1 MINGKP
7 NVKVLRRWG
16 RREIACVK
24 METTSTSGSN
34 LLKNL
39 CEQYDQE
46 LASTEVDLDVHEK
59 LIKLMRDNST
69 INKEQLLSA
78 QKNAKETEK
87 ELQLL
92 DDMTNELV
100 QSTSLQ
106 GEKIEELKHVQQEN
120 MNDITN
126 AQQCLRAAQNTA
138 REDLEKLHSTER
150 DAQKFLESNFVSPNF
165 SSVALKLQNLQ
176 ETFTSKIQESIDH
189 LASVISIADEAGRL
203 ENLEEVVKEMRMDVV
218 NVEGQISEAD
228 SQYSVCHEKIGKL
241 NAMQEEEKQRRNAIS
256 EKYRQRKRRVAELT
270 RSLNGRK
277 NEKKVLSESINSKQ
291 QELDKNKER
300 FDKKSADA
308 AAIRQEVDI
317 IKDKLAKLEDIVKL
331 EQTKHEQEVLEI
343 KERGEAEIC
352 AAKSVLM
359 TLREK
364 KSAMLMQVQQAR
376 DDLNKKSEL
385 EAHKKINEQ
394 MELNLK
400 QLNQEKAELQ
410 LALDEN
416 ENRLNEQLS
425 AMKAMK
431 ITFQDNKLDASK
443 KREILM
449 AEVKRMSEEIQG
461 LKQKIAEEEQ
471 RLKAKK
477 KTVDRQL
484 KIVTVGKNISTLLRS
499 AVENDG
505 KSRQDC
511 AKATQGSIMV
521 DQEGTIQKSQGAEF
535 DMDIKTENSNNKEIV
550 IRETDSREMMPEK
563 KPGNNEEM
571 APNFDVSETKKLF
584 LTTKKDEGR
593 EMIHAP
599 SIEQQGLELS
609 QPTTKYK
616 VSRRHRAKQNLSISD
631 AVATAPGP
639 SKRGRQ
645 ARKKSEPGKRKTDHD
660 LALTLF
666 DSDMSMS
673 TIKPIH
679 ASTPLL
685 QRKDDS
691 SIYNDAIKNTQKTQK
706 SRGKPRG
713 KKAATGILAGNGS
726 SKVPKKKDA
735 YDLDSDFE

>member
-1 MINGKP
+1 
-7 NVKVLRRWG
+7 
-16 RREIACVK
+16 
-24 METTSTSGSN
+24 METTSTSDSN

-78 QKNAKETEK
+78 QKNAKEMEK

-92 DDMTNELV
+92 DAMTNELV

-165 SSVALKLQNLQ
+165 SSVALKLQNVQ

-270 RSLNGRK
+270 RSLNDRK
-277 NEKKVLSESINSKQ
+277 NEKKMLSESMNSKQ

-308 AAIRQEVDI
+308 AAIRQELDI

-416 ENRLNEQLS
+416 ESRLNEQLS

-449 AEVKRMSEEIQG
+449 AEVRRMSEEIQG

-477 KTVDRQL
+477 KTMDREL

-535 DMDIKTENSNNKEIV
+535 DMVKKNEESVKDVKAENSNNKEIV

-563 KPGNNEEM
+563 KPGDNEEM
-571 APNFDVSETKKLF
+571 APNFGVSEIKKLF

-616 VSRRHRAKQNLSISD
+616 VSRRYRAKQNLSISD
-631 AVATAPGP
+631 AVTTAPGP

-685 QRKDDS
+685 QKKDDS

-713 KKAATGILAGNGS
+713 KKAATGTLAGNGS
-726 SKVPKKKDA
+726 LKGPKKKDA

>member
-1 MINGKP
+1 
-7 NVKVLRRWG
+7 
-16 RREIACVK
+16 

-535 DMDIKTENSNNKEIV
+535 DM
-550 IRETDSREMMPEK
+550 
-563 KPGNNEEM
+563 M